1 MKSVSMSKPK
11 KLFILAIIYL
21 LPLSECF
28 TVSRKLS
35 IPSLHD
41 KTLLQQQQQTTQEV
55 QNDNL
60 PCPIQVRDA
69 VFTLTPDNQ
78 TNALYQRRKFLPF
91 RRKVHYP
98 ENAQIS
104 FGYQYNELV
113 VPSAITSANC
123 TTTKIV
129 LLIQPVGVGIGRWY
143 YDRLLHE
150 FQVCSKISDDD
161 MVFIAPDLLG
171 CGTASDPRVISK
183 DDGNSNPMKQLPL
196 ITVENYSDQ
205 LIDLMQNYERSIMS
219 TNIEWSIVSNGG
231 CVPIAL
237 EIAKQYLQDKGML
250 RGGLTNLILSA
261 TPRVTSLNKPK
272 DDEKVEKSYRTLSG
286 IAGKAFW
293 WYALRNDGDFIQK
306 FSVKNLAARE
316 ENLGDEWR
324 PKCVETARAFEG
336 KSRFSTFGFLAGSL
350 NGGNLERFEILK
362 AHYEVEID
370 VITGGDKRKNPAKS
384 IFWDRRKEK
393 KISAEKQSVVNE
405 DHEPVE
411 ETSLVSYLNGNG
423 RKVNEIVVGG
433 RRCPAHEDARQ
444 FSMAIIEILQ
454 RTSSI

>member
-1 MKSVSMSKPK
+1 MSK
-11 KLFILAIIYL
+11 KLLILASICL
-21 LPLSECF
+21 LPLSACF
-28 TVSRKLS
+28 TFSRKLS

-41 KTLLQQQQQTTQEV
+41 KTHLQEQHQTTQEV

-69 VFTLTPDNQ
+69 IFTLAPDNE
-78 TNALYQRRKFLPF
+78 TNALYQRRKFLPLF

-113 VPSAITSANC
+113 IPSVITSVNC

-129 LLIQPVGVGIGRWY
+129 LLIPPIGVGIGRWY
-143 YDRLLHE
+143 HDRLLHE
-150 FQVCSKISDDD
+150 FQICSSLKTSDND

-171 CGTASDPRVISK
+171 CGTACDPRLILE
-183 DDGNSNPMKQLPL
+183 DNGNSNPMKQLPL
-196 ITVENYSDQ
+196 ITVENWSDQ
-205 LIDLMQNYERSIMS
+205 LIDLMQNYERSVKS
-219 TNIEWSIVSNGG
+219 TNVEWSIVSNGG

-237 EIAKQYLQDKGML
+237 EIAKRRVQDKEML
-250 RGGLTNLILSA
+250 RGGITNLILSA

-272 DDEKVEKSYRTLSG
+272 DEVKIQKSYRTLSG
-286 IAGKAFW
+286 IIGKAFW

-336 KSRFSTFGFLAGSL
+336 KSRFSTFAFLAGCL
-350 NGGNLERFEILK
+350 NGGNYERFEILK
-362 AHYEVEID
+362 DHNEVKID
-370 VITGGDKRKNPAKS
+370 VITGGDKRENPAKS
-384 IFWDRRKEK
+384 IFWDRRKTTEEK
-393 KISAEKQSVVNE
+393 EGVINE

-411 ETSLVSYLNGNG
+411 ETSLVSYLNDNG
-423 RKVNEIVVGG
+423 RKVNEMVVGG
-433 RRCPAHEDARQ
+433 RRCPAHEDAAQ
-444 FSMAIIEILQ
+444 FSMAMIKVLQ